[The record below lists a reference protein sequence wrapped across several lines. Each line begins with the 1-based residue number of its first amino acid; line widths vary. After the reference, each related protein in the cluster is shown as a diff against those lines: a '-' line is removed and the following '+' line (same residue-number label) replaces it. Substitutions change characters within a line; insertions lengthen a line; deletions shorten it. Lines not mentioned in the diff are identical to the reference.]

1 MWTPLKSLVLAATAM
16 FACAGAV
23 QAGEPLRV
31 VATFSI
37 LGDLVKQVG
46 GDAVQVTTLVPPG
59 GDAHSYQPTP
69 GDAKTIVQARLVV
82 VNGLNMEG
90 WLDRLIKASGTKAP
104 VAVAS
109 SGVKAA
115 TMEEETGGGGKLAT
129 DPHAWQDLANGRVYV
144 HNIAEALA
152 SADPA
157 NAAGFRQ
164 RAESYD
170 RELADLDGWVRRQI
184 SQVPAAKRKII
195 TSHDAFGYFGRA
207 YGIAFLAPVGL
218 STESE
223 PTAAGLGRL
232 SNQIRK
238 EGIKALFIENMT
250 DPRLIKTLARDTGAV
265 VGGTVY
271 SDSLS
276 KDGGPADSYVK
287 MFHHNVPAFVEA
299 MQKN

>member
-276 KDGGPADSYVK
+276 EDGGPADSYVK

-299 MQKN
+299 MQQN